1 MDNELKFIRKK
12 IADYETKLINLINDR
27 INLGIDV
34 ANIKYKYLEN
44 TIDFS
49 SRNNI
54 MKCITNDIVENNI
67 YDRLKENIENENLA
81 NLIIQLYKE
90 YIIPQTKEL
99 QINIL
104 LENHNNRS
112 N

>member
-1 MDNELKFIRKK
+1 MDNELKIIRKK

-67 YDRLKENIENENLA
+67 YNRLKENIENENLA

-104 LENHNNRS
+104 LEHYNNRT
-112 N
+112 

>member
-1 MDNELKFIRKK
+1 MDNELKIIRKK

-104 LENHNNRS
+104 LEHYNNRT
-112 N
+112 

>member
-27 INLGIDV
+27 KNLGIDV

>member
-1 MDNELKFIRKK
+1 MDNELKIIRKK

>member
-1 MDNELKFIRKK
+1 MDDELKIIREK

-67 YDRLKENIENENLA
+67 YNRLKENIENENLA

-99 QINIL
+99 QINVL
-104 LENHNNRS
+104 LEHYNNRT
-112 N
+112 